1 MSARGQ
7 FVQSCNAG
15 PCGVRWTFTL
25 LGHPGEALT
34 ETLDNRIIELPIS
47 GLLTVERKNDKGD
60 YLQGWSLYLHASY
73 IMDFLIPIP
82 MFLSHYIFSEKF
94 FTAVVFSIIVM
105 LMGIVMSAQRK
116 DGVLVSLRVHL
127 RSDKWTRLP

>member
-1 MSARGQ
+1 
-7 FVQSCNAG
+7 
-15 PCGVRWTFTL
+15 VRWTFTL

-94 FTAVVFSIIVM
+94 FTAWVVISFIWVFSSAIISVVLPIWETRGFFRQLFTEIM
-105 LMGIVMSAQRK
+105 ADLRGRK
-116 DGVLVSLRVHL
+116 QVS
-127 RSDKWTRLP
+127 